1 MGVHRVKRSRVA
13 SASRGL
19 TLVEMLVTLAL
30 VGVAASIVLPLAS
43 LMETRAKESELR
55 QSLRTIRQALDAYK
69 AAVDGGVIDRTTGAS
84 GYPPNLLVL
93 EQGAPKAS
101 GWAAGSPPVI
111 FLRKVPR
118 DPFFEDKTVPAAST
132 WNVRSYDSGRAEGP
146 ANSDVFDISSKSERS
161 ALDGT
166 RYADW

>member
-1 MGVHRVKRSRVA
+1 MGVHKVMHGRVA
-13 SASRGL
+13 STTRGL

-30 VGVAASIVLPLAS
+30 VGVADSIVLPLAS

-69 AAVDGGVIDRTTGAS
+69 TAVDGGVIERATGAS

-101 GWAAGSPPVI
+101 GWGAGSAPVI

-132 WNVRSYDSGRAEGP
+132 WNLRSYDGRPTDGSGA
-146 ANSDVFDISSKSERS
+146 SDVFDVSSKSDRT